1 VSPKGRPEGESGPK
15 RVSAE
20 DSPVSPGVDAA
31 PLALPDLA
39 AIRRARERIA
49 PHVHR
54 TPVMTCRSLDAEV
67 GARLRFK
74 CENFQKIGA
83 FKARGATNAVFAL
96 AAELAARGVVTHS
109 SGNHGAALAYAAAR
123 RGIPAWVVM
132 PENAPRVKQDN
143 VRRQGATI
151 RFCAPTAAAREAA
164 CAMVQAETGAV
175 LVHPFDN
182 ADVIA
187 GQGTAALELL
197 EDAPDLDVV
206 IAPVGG
212 GGLLSGTAI
221 AAKGAKPGVQVFGAE
236 PANAD
241 DALRSFRS
249 GRVEPVA
256 TTTTIADGLRTP
268 LCARTLAAI
277 RAGVDAIG
285 LASEQAI
292 VRAMRMIWE
301 RMKIVVEPSCAVPLA
316 CLLEGTLDAKGRDV
330 GIVLSGGNVDLD
342 HLPWQA

>member
-1 VSPKGRPEGESGPK
+1 M
-15 RVSAE
+15 SA
-20 DSPVSPGVDAA
+20 DA
-31 PLALPDLA
+31 LALPDLA
-39 AIRRARERIA
+39 AIRAARERIA

-54 TPVMTCRSLDAEV
+54 TAAMTCRSLDAEA
-67 GARLRFK
+67 GARLVFK
-74 CENFQKIGA
+74 CENFQKVGA
-83 FKARGATNAVFAL
+83 FKARGAANAVFSL
-96 AAELAARGVVTHS
+96 PAEQAARGVVTHS

-132 PENAPRVKQDN
+132 PENAPTVKQDN

-151 RFCAPTAAAREAA
+151 RFCAPTAAAREAE
-164 CAMVQAETGAV
+164 CASVQAETGAV

-187 GQGTAALELL
+187 GQGTTALELL
-197 EDAPDLDVV
+197 EDAPDVDIV

-221 AAKGAKPGVQVFGAE
+221 AAKGTRADVRVYGAE

-241 DALRSFRS
+241 DAWRSFRS

-256 TTTTIADGLRTP
+256 AATTIADGLRTP
-268 LCARTLAAI
+268 LAPRTLAAI
-277 RAGVDAIG
+277 RSHVDAIG
-285 LASEQAI
+285 LASEAAI
-292 VRAMRMIWE
+292 VRAMRMTFE
-301 RMKIVVEPSCAVPLA
+301 RMKIVIEPSSAVPLA
-316 CLLEGTLDAKGRDV
+316 CLLEGTLDVKGARV

-342 HLPWQA
+342 RLPWQP